1 MDTQYENL
9 LRAYAALPDDTP
21 AEQRWTWLMAAH
33 IVGQPRLRAHWNS
46 HVRMLALAWRTR
58 DHGEVAGQLFRM
70 ALVPLGHALGRLPQ
84 GNVGRATVNA
94 FVEMEPPEAVK
105 SLMIASRGEP
115 DAAVT
120 LPSSRS

>member
-1 MDTQYENL
+1 MNAQYENL

-33 IVGQPRLRAHWNS
+33 VVGQARLRSHWGS

-58 DHGEVAGQLFRM
+58 DYGEVAGQLFRM

-94 FVEMEPPEAVK
+94 FVEMEPPEAVRRV
-105 SLMIASRGEP
+105 MARASGAGGRL
-115 DAAVT
+115 T
-120 LPSSRS
+120 SS